1 MMSHAQRTPTPGNA
15 HIQAEL
21 RSIEQQLIE
30 MASRAEA
37 MVAMAIESLKTLNQ
51 ELAHRVMSLDDPIDD
66 LDREIEQRCL
76 VLLTLQK
83 PVTGDLRQIGATIK
97 MATDIERV
105 GDLAVD
111 IAKCALKIEKEIG
124 QTDYVDVQPMADIAR
139 RMFRESI
146 EAFIKRDLTI
156 LEHIDDQE
164 DDVDRR
170 YREIRDQIHEH
181 IRSNP
186 DASVSATWMILVVHH
201 VERIADHALNVSE
214 RVRSVLSGFVP
225 EESSHSKN
233 ET

>member
-1 MMSHAQRTPTPGNA
+1 MSQAPRSAPEGSAQ
-15 HIQAEL
+15 IQAEL
-21 RSIEQQLIE
+21 RSIELQIIE

-37 MVAMAIESLKTLNQ
+37 MVAMAIEALKTLNQ
-51 ELAHRVMSLDDPIDD
+51 DQAHRVLLLDDPIDD

-76 VLLTLQK
+76 MLLTLQK
-83 PVTGDLRQIGATIK
+83 PVKGDLRQIGATIK

-124 QTDYVDVQPMADIAR
+124 HTDYVDVQPMADIAR

-146 EAFIKRDLTI
+146 EAFIKRDRSIIELVD
-156 LEHIDDQE
+156 EQE
-164 DDVDRR
+164 DEVDRR

-181 IRSNP
+181 IRANP
-186 DASVSATWMILVVHH
+186 NDAVSATWMILVVHH
-201 VERIADHALNVSE
+201 IERIADHALNVSE
-214 RVRSVLSGFVP
+214 RVRSVLSGFMP
-225 EESSHSKN
+225 EEAQHSDN